1 MKAILERLYN
11 GIIKENPVLVLMGAG
26 LRLASFMELVE
37 EQKLPFHASCILVS
51 SAKGNPSTAFEIP
64 IVEIAGAELCEAE
77 KLWFAEVDGV
87 FDVAFH
93 DVVAYALHEGLVVA

>member
-1 MKAILERLYN
+1 MRRISSLEDLENLLRRTEQIKLY
-11 GIIKENPVLVLMGAG
+11 GAG

-77 KLWFAEVDGV
+77 KLWFAEIDGV
-87 FDVAFH
+87 PTV
-93 DVVAYALHEGLVVA
+93 LQIEGTKD